1 EAHGEGDGG
10 GGRECR
16 RPEFITPVADAPGSP
31 GFSMRGTASRHGLFV
46 VLVARGLLDGF
57 AILLER
63 LLRGLAEIV
72 DGAEGGDDDEREHR
86 QVLHRGRPA
95 APARPDRPRR
105 RQARGWLGPAV
116 QRYPQHAKEH
126 WRVSHGTL
134 WRDQA
139 DVRRALS
146 SSSGSWGLSTGT
158 PRRCSASSMLLKSSR
173 SSVRESLSRSLMGR
187 TASPAARSRP
197 VW

>member
-1 EAHGEGDGG
+1 MPAALWETHSEWECWAS
-10 GGRECR
+10 RER
-16 RPEFITPVADAPGSP
+16 QRPEFITPVADAPGSP

-95 APARPDRPRR
+95 APARPDRARR
-105 RQARGWLGPAV
+105 R
-116 QRYPQHAKEH
+116 
-126 WRVSHGTL
+126 
-134 WRDQA
+134 
-139 DVRRALS
+139 
-146 SSSGSWGLSTGT
+146 
-158 PRRCSASSMLLKSSR
+158 
-173 SSVRESLSRSLMGR
+173 
-187 TASPAARSRP
+187 
-197 VW
+197 